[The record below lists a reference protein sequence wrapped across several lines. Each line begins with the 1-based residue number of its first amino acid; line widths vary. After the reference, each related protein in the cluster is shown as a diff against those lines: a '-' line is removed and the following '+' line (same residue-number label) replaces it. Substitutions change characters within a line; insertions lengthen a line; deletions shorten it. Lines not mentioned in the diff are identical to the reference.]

1 LGYGRGWRFGILR
14 GVRFQMRE
22 RSDLPSMD
30 FRRSGQMSSGQFKKH
45 HGWNSRKMIIRD
57 GMVVLLNKDGS
68 ERVRR
73 PLEKKKD
80 KK

>member
-1 LGYGRGWRFGILR
+1 
-14 GVRFQMRE
+14 
-22 RSDLPSMD
+22 LPSMD
-30 FRRSGQMSSGQFKKH
+30 FRRSSQMSSGQFKKH

>member
-1 LGYGRGWRFGILR
+1 
-14 GVRFQMRE
+14 
-22 RSDLPSMD
+22 
-30 FRRSGQMSSGQFKKH
+30 MSSGKFKKH

-57 GMVVLLNKDGS
+57 GMAVLLNKDGS
-68 ERVRR
+68 ERERR